1 MVRREEPPDACLERS
16 LLLAQVIKHS
26 RVLIAISV
34 LVLVLVR
41 ALASL
46 SFRPRHRDGSEAPLV
61 LQHLA
66 CRALS
71 PSDLTPGRCYG
82 GSRRRSKA

>member
-16 LLLAQVIKHS
+16 LLLAQVIKYS
-26 RVLIAISV
+26 RVLVAISV
-34 LVLVLVR
+34 LVLVR
-41 ALASL
+41 ALVSL

-71 PSDLTPGRCYG
+71 PSDLTPGRCDG
-82 GSRRRSKA
+82 GSHR

>member
-34 LVLVLVR
+34 LVLVL

-46 SFRPRHRDGSEAPLV
+46 SFRLRHRDGSEAPLV
-61 LQHLA
+61 L
-66 CRALS
+66 
-71 PSDLTPGRCYG
+71 
-82 GSRRRSKA
+82 

>member
-26 RVLIAISV
+26 RVLIAIS
-34 LVLVLVR
+34 VLVLVR

-71 PSDLTPGRCYG
+71 PSDLTPGRCDG
-82 GSRRRSKA
+82 RSRR